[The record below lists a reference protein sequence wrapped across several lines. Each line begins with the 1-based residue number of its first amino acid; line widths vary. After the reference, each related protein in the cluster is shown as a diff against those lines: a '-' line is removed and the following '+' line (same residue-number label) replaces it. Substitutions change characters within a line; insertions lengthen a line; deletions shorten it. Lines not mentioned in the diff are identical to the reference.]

1 MALVHTTYL
10 DGPLERSR
18 LSQRE
23 LLARI
28 FPQQESTED
37 ELDHPSDSGSDSE
50 VEQQGEE
57 FVLVLS
63 GVLCVCVEVVRCC
76 SVPGLFINCG
86 VSSDESA
93 PVTTVF
99 VNCIETNIWTD

>member
-50 VEQQGEE
+50 VEQQGKSLFSCYQE
-57 FVLVLS
+57 FV
-63 GVLCVCVEVVRCC
+63 CVCVLRLFDVVVCL
-76 SVPGLFINCG
+76 G
-86 VSSDESA
+86 
-93 PVTTVF
+93 
-99 VNCIETNIWTD
+99 CI